1 MSIEEPSEI
10 ERIQTEEITGKKLL
24 TMSVISFVI
33 YAVVA
38 WLIYWL
44 VIDDHL
50 LTAFDHGLPVL
61 DQIGAGVVAGMVA
74 AGIIM
79 FLSGRE
85 QLESVLDD
93 FTIYRAVSE
102 INFSPFDRIQIS
114 LFAGVGEELLFRG
127 AIQPLLGIWITS
139 VLFIGIHGYFKFKSS
154 GHIFFGLMMFGL
166 SVMLGFL
173 FEIAG
178 LVAAM
183 TAHAVY
189 DVVMLWWVNNRRKI
203 PEP

>member
-1 MSIEEPSEI
+1 MPIEEQSEI
-10 ERIQTEEITGKKLL
+10 ESIKTDELTGKKLL

-33 YAVVA
+33 YVSVA

-44 VIDDHL
+44 FIDDHL
-50 LTAFDHGLPVL
+50 MTAFEHGLPVL
-61 DQIGAGVVAGMVA
+61 DQIGTGVIAGITA
-74 AGIIM
+74 AGLIM

-85 QLESVLDD
+85 PLASVLDD
-93 FTIYRAVSE
+93 FAIFRAISE
-102 INFSPFDRIQIS
+102 IKFSPFDRIQIS
-114 LFAGVGEELLFRG
+114 LFAGVGEEILFRG
-127 AIQPLLGIWITS
+127 AIQPLLGIWLTS
-139 VLFIGIHGYFKFKSS
+139 VIFIGIHGYFKFKSA

-166 SVMLGFL
+166 SVMLGYL

-189 DVVMLWWVNNRRKI
+189 DVVMLWWVSYRR
-203 PEP
+203 

>member
-1 MSIEEPSEI
+1 MPIEEQSEI
-10 ERIQTEEITGKKLL
+10 ESIKTDELTGKKLL

-33 YAVVA
+33 YVSVA

-44 VIDDHL
+44 FIDDHL
-50 LTAFDHGLPVL
+50 MTAFEHGLPVL
-61 DQIGAGVVAGMVA
+61 DQIGTGVIAGFAA
-74 AGIIM
+74 AGLIM

-85 QLESVLDD
+85 PLASVLDD
-93 FTIYRAVSE
+93 FAIFRAISE
-102 INFSPFDRIQIS
+102 IKFSPFDRIQIS
-114 LFAGVGEELLFRG
+114 LFAGVGEEILFRG
-127 AIQPLLGIWITS
+127 AIQPLLGIWLTS
-139 VLFIGIHGYFKFKSS
+139 VIFIGIHGYFKFKSA

-166 SVMLGFL
+166 SVMLGYL

-189 DVVMLWWVNNRRKI
+189 DVVMLWWVSYRR
-203 PEP
+203 